1 MTYVWLVVGFVLLIK
16 GADWFVDSAST
27 IAKKLSISP
36 IIIGLTIIAFGT
48 SAPEAVVSIIAA
60 LEGNGDMVAGNVV
73 GSNIIN
79 ITLVLGL
86 TVVVAPIVVE
96 KEVANR
102 DIIFALG
109 ASVLMLLLISE
120 RWFGAEGGS
129 VISRLDGVIILG
141 GLLFYMFYIFKKA
154 KRAKSI
160 TMDDAAKADSTEEG
174 QKFGWARLIVVL
186 IIGLVGIVLGGELVV
201 SSATEI
207 AVALGMSQA
216 LVGLTIIAL
225 GTSLP
230 ELVTSVMAAF
240 KGETEMAMGN
250 LIGSNIFN
258 ILLVTGL
265 ASSIMPLDVTGVIV
279 FDIILMIL
287 ITVMLFIFARTGYR
301 LRRTEGIVLVAIYL
315 VYFVYIILRG

>member
-1 MTYVWLVVGFVLLIK
+1 MTYVWLVAGFVLLIK

-27 IAKKLSISP
+27 IAKKMSISP

-86 TVVVAPIVVE
+86 TVIVAPIAVE
-96 KEVANR
+96 REVADR
-102 DIIFALG
+102 DTIFALG
-109 ASVLMLLLISE
+109 AAVLMLLLVGE
-120 RWFGAEGGS
+120 RWYSGAEDS
-129 VISRLDGVIILG
+129 IISRVDGMILLV
-141 GLLFYMFYIFKKA
+141 GLAFYMFYIFKKA
-154 KRAKSI
+154 KRAKVP
-160 TMDDAAKADSTEEG
+160 TLDDEVRVKAADEARG
-174 QKFGWARLIVVL
+174 AGWTRLIIVL
-186 IIGLVGIVLGGELVV
+186 LVGLAGIILGGELVV

-216 LVGLTIIAL
+216 LVGLTIVAL

-240 KGETEMAMGN
+240 KGETQMALGN
-250 LIGSNIFN
+250 MIGSNILN
-258 ILLVTGL
+258 ILFVTGL
-265 ASSIMPLDVTGVIV
+265 ASVIMPLAVSRIIIFDMVLVI
-279 FDIILMIL
+279 LATL
-287 ITVMLFIFARTGYR
+287 LLFIFAKTEHH
-301 LRRTEGIVLVAIYL
+301 LRRSEGVVLVVFYL
-315 VYFVYIILRG
+315 VYLVFIILRG

>member
-1 MTYVWLVVGFVLLIK
+1 MTYVWLVAGFVLLIK

-27 IAKKLSISP
+27 IARKLSISP

-120 RWFGAEGGS
+120 RWFGAEGS
-129 VISRLDGVIILG
+129 VISRLDGAIILAVF
-141 GLLFYMFYIFKKA
+141 LFYMYYIFKKA

-160 TMDDAAKADSTEEG
+160 TMDETAKVESTEEG
-174 QKFGWARLIVVL
+174 GQFGWTRLIVVL
-186 IIGLVGIVLGGELVV
+186 IIGLVGIVAGGELVV

-265 ASSIMPLDVTGVIV
+265 ASSIMPLDVTGVIA

-287 ITVMLFIFARTGYR
+287 VTVALFIFARTGYR